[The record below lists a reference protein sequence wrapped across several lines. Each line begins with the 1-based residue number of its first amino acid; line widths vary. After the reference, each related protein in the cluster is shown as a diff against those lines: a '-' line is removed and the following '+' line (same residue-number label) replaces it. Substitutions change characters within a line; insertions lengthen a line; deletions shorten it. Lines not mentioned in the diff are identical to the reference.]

1 MVWFC
6 FALTL
11 AIGLGVAFFVG
22 WTVSARRS
30 VQASP
35 GTSNGSLQPTHG
47 SLCTPTSEDSEPATS
62 MTNFRSQPVKTPKPF
77 NGDADCFREWSFSVE
92 LALRSYGITYGR
104 RQVDFPTSFLAG
116 SALLWFLARRRAGA
130 EFEDWP
136 TLETQ
141 LEETFGP
148 LHTEEDSRLDLFSL
162 TQTGSL
168 DDYIREFS
176 RLSLSTTDL
185 DELSRALLFVRGLSD
200 PLRSDTMREHP
211 TNLSQAIRA
220 ARTARRCSNISCR
233 RRNVPATTQKE
244 SQAFPLRADYR
255 RKRLDDSER
264 ERLKREGRCFKCR
277 KEGHIS

>member
-1 MVWFC
+1 MYSDQRRLGAGDVYDKLSLAVC
-6 FALTL
+6 ENSQAL
-11 AIGLGVAFFVG
+11 
-22 WTVSARRS
+22 
-30 VQASP
+30 
-35 GTSNGSLQPTHG
+35 
-47 SLCTPTSEDSEPATS
+47 
-62 MTNFRSQPVKTPKPF
+62 
-77 NGDADCFREWSFSVE
+77 NGDFDCLREWCFSVE

-104 RQVDFPTSFLAG
+104 RQVDFATSFLEG

-220 ARTARRCSNISCR
+220 AQTAPRCSNISCR

-277 KEGHIS
+277 KEGHISKDCPERHPNALRQ